1 MANLNMEDKPILQIN
16 RYIRIAV
23 TLITLSVVLY
33 ILWYFKTIAIYM
45 LMGVVLSL
53 VARPIY
59 KFLEKIQV
67 GRFKI
72 PNPLSAILSLLS
84 VWVVFI
90 GFFSILVPQL
100 IHQGSKL
107 SQLDP
112 EIVLEGLE
120 EPANKTIS
128 FLEKYGI
135 LNFIDTTQAVPIE
148 VIEKQILV
156 EAIPDS
162 TNPELFKYVAVD
174 TLYVHNLASADSNDT
189 TSVKGII
196 HRAQLEE
203 MLKEQLVKFF
213 SFTKVTNVFESLFS
227 LLGNLLAAI
236 FSSTFIAF
244 FFLRDQSLF
253 YKIVLASVPEKYEK
267 QTTMILQDSRRLLS
281 RYFIGLGIQLTLI
294 MTCVTIGLLIIGF
307 DFQIAITIGFLC
319 GFFNIIPY
327 LGPLLGGAVGLML
340 GVTNYIELDFA
351 TQIVPLMGKMI
362 IVFSITQFLDNVLF
376 QPLIFSNS
384 VNAHPLEIFI
394 VIIIAGSLAGIP
406 GMIFAVPGYTF
417 LRIIARQFF
426 MNFKI
431 VRTLTKNM

>member
-1 MANLNMEDKPILQIN
+1 MEDKPILQIN
-16 RYIRIAV
+16 RFIRITV

-45 LMGVVLSL
+45 LLGVVLSL
-53 VARPIY
+53 IARPIY
-59 KFLEKIQV
+59 KFLEKIQI

-72 PNPLSAILSLLS
+72 PNPLSAILSLVS

-107 SQLDP
+107 SNLDP

-120 EPANKTIS
+120 EPANKTIT

-135 LNFIDTTQAVPIE
+135 LNFIDTTRSASVQ

-162 TNPELFKYVAVD
+162 MHPEHIKYVAID
-174 TLYVHNLASADSNDT
+174 TLYVFNSTSTYTNDSTLGKN
-189 TSVKGII
+189 GIM
-196 HRAQLEE
+196 HRTQLEE

-227 LLGNLLAAI
+227 LIGNLLAAI

-267 QTTMILQDSRRLLS
+267 QTTLILQDSRRLLS

-294 MTCVTIGLLIIGF
+294 MTCVTLGLLIIGF
-307 DFQIAITIGFLC
+307 EFQIAITIGFLC

-351 TQIVPLMGKMI
+351 TQIVPLMGKML
-362 IVFSITQFLDNVLF
+362 IVFSITQILDNVLF

-431 VRTLTKNM
+431 VRSLTKNM

>member
-1 MANLNMEDKPILQIN
+1 
-16 RYIRIAV
+16 
-23 TLITLSVVLY
+23 
-33 ILWYFKTIAIYM
+33 M

-90 GFFSILVPQL
+90 GFFFILVPQL

-107 SQLDP
+107 SKLDP

-135 LNFIDTTQAVPIE
+135 LNFIDTTQSVPIE

-156 EAIPDS
+156 KAIPDS
-162 TNPELFKYVAVD
+162 INPELIKYVAVD
-174 TLYVHNLASADSNDT
+174 TLYVHNFASADSNDSNS

-196 HRAQLEE
+196 HHAQLEE
-203 MLKEQLVKFF
+203 MLKEQLAKFF
-213 SFTKVTNVFESLFS
+213 SFAKVTNVFESLFS
-227 LLGNLLAAI
+227 LIGNILAAI

-431 VRTLTKNM
+431 VRSLTKNM

>member
-1 MANLNMEDKPILQIN
+1 MEDKPILQIN

>member
-1 MANLNMEDKPILQIN
+1 MEDKPILQIN
-16 RYIRIAV
+16 RYIRIGV
-23 TLITLSVVLY
+23 TLVTLSVILY

-53 VARPIY
+53 VARPTY

-84 VWVVFI
+84 VWAVLI

-100 IHQGSKL
+100 IYQGSKL
-107 SQLDP
+107 SRLDP
-112 EIVLEGLE
+112 NVILESLE
-120 EPANKTIS
+120 EPANKTIAM
-128 FLEKYGI
+128 LEKYGI
-135 LNFIDTTQAVPIE
+135 LNFMDTTQTAPVE

-156 EAIPDS
+156 ELVPDS
-162 TNPELFKYVAVD
+162 LNPDEVRYIPVD
-174 TLYVHNLASADSNDT
+174 TLIVNKPIISPANDS
-189 TSVKGII
+189 SIVKGIL
-196 HRAQLEE
+196 HRAQLEA
-203 MLKEQLVKFF
+203 MLRDELVKFF
-213 SFTKVTNVFESLFS
+213 SFTKVTNVFDSLFS
-227 LLGNLLAAI
+227 LISNLLAAI

-244 FFLRDQSLF
+244 FFLRDKGLF
-253 YKIVLASVPEKYEK
+253 YKIVLTAVPEKYEK
-267 QTTMILQDSRRLLS
+267 QTRLILLDSRRLLS
-281 RYFIGLGIQLTLI
+281 RYFIGLGIQLLLI
-294 MTCVTIGLLIIGF
+294 MTCVTLGLLIIGF
-307 DFQIAITIGFLC
+307 EFQIAITIGFLC

-340 GVTNYIELDFA
+340 GVTNYIDLDFA
-351 TQIVPLMGKMI
+351 TQIVPLMGKML
-362 IVFSITQFLDNVLF
+362 IVFSITQFLDNVIF

-431 VRTLTKNM
+431 VRSLTQNM

>member
-1 MANLNMEDKPILQIN
+1 MEDKPILQIN

-135 LNFIDTTQAVPIE
+135 LNFMDTTQSVPIE

>member
-1 MANLNMEDKPILQIN
+1 MEDKPILQIN

-23 TLITLSVVLY
+23 TLITLAVVLY

-107 SQLDP
+107 SKLDP

-135 LNFIDTTQAVPIE
+135 LNFMDTTQSVPIE

>member
-1 MANLNMEDKPILQIN
+1 MEDKPILQIN
-16 RYIRIAV
+16 RYIRIGV
-23 TLITLSVVLY
+23 TLVTLAVVLY

-53 VARPIY
+53 VARPVY
-59 KFLEKIQV
+59 KFLEKIQL

-84 VWVVFI
+84 VWAVFI

-107 SQLDP
+107 SRLDP
-112 EIVLEGLE
+112 NIILEGLE
-120 EPANKTIS
+120 EPANKTITL
-128 FLEKYGI
+128 LEKYGV
-135 LNFIDTTQAVPIE
+135 LSFMDTTQTVPVE

-156 EAIPDS
+156 ETVPDS
-162 TNPELFKYVAVD
+162 LNPELVHYIPVD
-174 TLYVHNLASADSNDT
+174 TLFVNKQLNPSGNDS
-189 TSVKGII
+189 SSEKGIM
-196 HRAQLEE
+196 HRAQLEA
-203 MLKEQLVKFF
+203 MLRDELVKFF
-213 SFTKVTNVFESLFS
+213 SFTKVTNVFDSLFS
-227 LLGNLLAAI
+227 LISNLLAAI

-244 FFLRDQSLF
+244 FFLRDKGLF

-267 QTTMILQDSRRLLS
+267 QTMLILQDSRRLLS
-281 RYFIGLGIQLTLI
+281 RYFIGLGIQLLLI
-294 MTCVTIGLLIIGF
+294 MTCVTLGLLIIGF
-307 DFQIAITIGFLC
+307 DFQIAITIGFMC

-327 LGPLLGGAVGLML
+327 LGPLLGGAVGLIL
-340 GVTNYIELDFA
+340 GVTNYIDLDFA

-362 IVFSITQFLDNVLF
+362 IVFSITQFLDNVVF

-417 LRIIARQFF
+417 LRIIARQFLT
-426 MNFKI
+426 NFKI
-431 VRTLTKNM
+431 VRSLTQNM